1 MIGDST
7 VARQPAQP
15 LTTFAH
21 AVLFVMGF
29 SAVFIIGWGGMA
41 TVLGQLFYDIRPV
54 LGQIGGLVVITFG
67 MHTLGIFRL
76 RWLDMD
82 TRPNWTIWRGNT
94 YLASGLMGVIFA
106 AGWTPCIGTVLGAI
120 LTLAISQQTASQGM
134 TLASGYA
141 LGLGLPF
148 LAISLFMDRSVLV
161 VRQLQR
167 HMRKV
172 QIASGV
178 LLIMMGLLMLTK
190 LMFYISIWAQ
200 RSGLYLDLRVGNGG
214 TPTYVIAIL
223 GGLVSFLSPC
233 VLPLVPAY
241 VGYLGGRIQ
250 VRPYDK

>member
-1 MIGDST
+1 
-7 VARQPAQP
+7 
-15 LTTFAH
+15 
-21 AVLFVMGF
+21 MGF
-29 SAVFIIGWGGMA
+29 SAVFIIGWGGAA
-41 TVLGQLFYDIRPV
+41 TVLGQLFYDIKPV
-54 LGQIGGLVVITFG
+54 LGQVGGLIVIAFG
-67 MHTLGIFRL
+67 LHTLGVFRL

-82 TRPNWTIWRGNT
+82 TRPNWTNQRGNT
-94 YLASGLMGVIFA
+94 YFTSGLMGVVFA

-120 LTLAISQQTASQGM
+120 LTLAISQQTVGQGM
-134 TLASGYA
+134 ILSSGYA

-178 LLIMMGLLMLTK
+178 LLIIMGLLMLTR
-190 LMFYISIWAQ
+190 LLFYISIWAQ

-214 TPTYVIAIL
+214 TPTYVIAVL

-241 VGYLGGRIQ
+241 VGYLGGRVQ
-250 VRPYDK
+250 VRSYEQ